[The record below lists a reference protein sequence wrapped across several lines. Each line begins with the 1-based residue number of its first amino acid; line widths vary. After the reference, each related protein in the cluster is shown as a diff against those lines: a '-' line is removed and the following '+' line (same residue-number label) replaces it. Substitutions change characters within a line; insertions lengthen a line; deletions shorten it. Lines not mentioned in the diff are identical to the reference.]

1 MEQKKSIDVSSM
13 YLCEVNR
20 YTINQEFR
28 KLTKKTG
35 NTGIMAIVI
44 AMMIWV
50 TPLIC
55 IGIGAGTSK
64 VEKNTSAEAYPIT
77 TTESTTSESTHVTT
91 PVTKTGKKIVKAA
104 VSITPFETTNAT
116 AESTS
121 AVTTNIIETTVE
133 ETVAEPV
140 IQLEP
145 LVVQYEEPQIMAE
158 PEHYDNPPV
167 IEQAFETEIPAEEA
181 IEVPETDPPS
191 SEPVI
196 ESIESSVWYDENN
209 KPVSEGDF
217 ILLCNIVAHEYGSDY
232 VPVAEKAKVVDVVMT
247 RVREGWADGT
257 IYGVLTA
264 PAQFSGFYPS
274 YDYAYDVTPSCIEAV
289 YYYFNHENEF
299 ECNRFFHA
307 ENGWNVFSRTYY

>member
-35 NTGIMAIVI
+35 NNGIMAIVI

-64 VEKNTSAEAYPIT
+64 VEKNTSAEAYPIA
-77 TTESTTSESTHVTT
+77 TSESTHVTT

-104 VSITPFETTNAT
+104 VSITPFETTNVIT
-116 AESTS
+116 ESTS
-121 AVTTNIIETTVE
+121 AVTTNIIETRVE

-167 IEQAFETEIPAEEA
+167 IEQAFETDIPAEEV

-217 ILLCNIVAHEYGSDY
+217 ILLCNIVGHEYGSDY
-232 VPVAEKAKVVDVVMT
+232 VSVPEKAKVVDVVMT

-257 IYGVLTA
+257 IYGVL
-264 PAQFSGFYPS
+264 AQPYQFTGFCPS
-274 YDYAYDVTPSCIEAV
+274 YEYAWNVTSSCKEAV

-299 ECNRFFHA
+299 ASNLYFYGSG
-307 ENGWNVFSRTYY
+307 GWNHFYR

>member
-35 NTGIMAIVI
+35 NNGIMAVVI

-64 VEKNTSAEAYPIT
+64 VEKNTSAEAYPIET
-77 TTESTTSESTHVTT
+77 TTESTTTESTRVTT

-104 VSITPFETTNAT
+104 VSITPFETTEVT
-116 AESTS
+116 TESAS
-121 AVTTNIIETTVE
+121 AATTNIIETAVE

-158 PEHYDNPPV
+158 PEHYDNPPA
-167 IEQAFETEIPAEEA
+167 IEPAFETSIPETEEP
-181 IEVPETDPPS
+181 IELPETDPAS

-209 KPVSEGDF
+209 KPVSEDEF
-217 ILLCNIVAHEYGSDY
+217 ILLCNIVGHEYGSDY
-232 VPVAEKAKVVDVVMT
+232 VSVPEKAKVVDVVMT

-257 IYGVLTA
+257 IYGVL
-264 PAQFSGFYPS
+264 AQPYQFTGFCPS
-274 YDYAYDVTPSCIEAV
+274 YEYAWNVTSSCKEAV

-299 ECNRFFHA
+299 ACNLYFYGSG
-307 ENGWNVFSRTYY
+307 GWNHFYR

>member
-1 MEQKKSIDVSSM
+1 MEKENSIDVSSL

-20 YTINQEFR
+20 WSINQEIR
-28 KLTKKTG
+28 KISKKTG
-35 NTGIMAIVI
+35 SNGVMAIVI

-77 TTESTTSESTHVTT
+77 TTESTTSESTHATT

-104 VSITPFETTNAT
+104 VSITPFETTNIT
-116 AESTS
+116 TESTS

-167 IEQAFETEIPAEEA
+167 IEQEFETSIPETEET
-181 IEVPETDPPS
+181 IELPETDPAS

-209 KPVSEGDF
+209 KPVSEDEF
-217 ILLCNIVAHEYGSDY
+217 ILLCNIVGHEYGSDY
-232 VPVAEKAKVVDVVMT
+232 VSVEEKAKVVDVVMT

-257 IYGVLTA
+257 IYGVL
-264 PAQFSGFYPS
+264 AQPYQFTGFYPS
-274 YDYAYDVTPSCIEAV
+274 YEYAWNVTPSCKEAV
-289 YYYFNHENEF
+289 YYYFNHVHEF
-299 ECNRFFHA
+299 ASNLYFYGSG
-307 ENGWNVFSRTYY
+307 GWNHFYR